1 MSLREKGMMLK
12 QCIVYYSIHYSKKK
26 LGCVCI
32 HTQKMGDTVGFG
44 RGTWRLGDFLLCA
57 LSSCE
62 F

>member
-1 MSLREKGMMLK
+1 MMLK
-12 QCIVYYSIHYSKKK
+12 QCIVCYSIHYSKKK

-32 HTQKMGDTVGFG
+32 HTKKMGDTVGFG